1 MWKLPIKREALTGR
15 IVMCRRLYVM
25 IRNFARQVSAENVS
39 AYAASTAF
47 FTFLSLIPLLMVAC
61 AVLPYTPV
69 TESMLMK
76 LITYVTPHSANSFMI
91 SVLGEVYDESVG
103 ILSMAAIVAL
113 WIGAKGMLALMR
125 GLNAVNGV
133 TKQKNYFLL
142 RLEASLYTV
151 LILVAIIGTLT
162 ILVFGNLIAKAV
174 VKAVPQIEFLLRILM
189 PFRFALIWIVL
200 AFVFALIYTFVPGK
214 SLSFRKQIPGAFMAA
229 VAWSIFSWGFS
240 VYIDY
245 FGGFS
250 MYGKLA
256 TVIIVMLW
264 LYFCMYIILI
274 GAKINHLW
282 D

>member
-1 MWKLPIKREALTGR
+1 
-15 IVMCRRLYVM
+15 MCRRLYVM

-69 TESMLMK
+69 TESMLMR
-76 LITYVTPHSANSFMI
+76 LIAYVTPHSANSFMV
-91 SVLGEVYDESVG
+91 SVVGEVYDESTG
-103 ILSMAAIVAL
+103 ILSMAAIAAL
-113 WIGAKGMLALMR
+113 WTGAKGMLALMR

-151 LILVAIIGTLT
+151 LMLAAIIGTLT

-174 VKAVPQIEFLLRILM
+174 VKAVPQIELLLRILM
-189 PFRFALIWIVL
+189 PFRFALLWIIL
-200 AFVFALIYTFVPGK
+200 AFVFALIYTFVPCK
-214 SLSFRKQIPGAFMAA
+214 RLSFRKQIPGAFLAA
-229 VAWSIFSWGFS
+229 VSWSIFSWGFS

>member
-69 TESMLMK
+69 TESMLMR
-76 LITYVTPHSANSFMI
+76 LIAYVTPHSANSFMI

-151 LILVAIIGTLT
+151 LMLVAIIGTLT

>member
-1 MWKLPIKREALTGR
+1 
-15 IVMCRRLYVM
+15 MCRKVYVM
-25 IRNFARQVSAENVS
+25 IRNFSKQVSAENVS

-61 AVLPYTPV
+61 AALPYTPV

-91 SVLGEVYDESVG
+91 SVLGEVYDESMG

-151 LILVAIIGTLT
+151 LMLVAIIGTLT

-174 VKAVPQIEFLLRILM
+174 VKAVPQIEFLLRLLM

-214 SLSFRKQIPGAFMAA
+214 RLSFRKQIPGAFMAA

>member
-1 MWKLPIKREALTGR
+1 
-15 IVMCRRLYVM
+15 MCRKLYLM
-25 IRNFARQVSAENVS
+25 IRNFARQASAENVS
-39 AYAASTAF
+39 AYAAGTAF

-61 AVLPYTPV
+61 CILPYTPV

-76 LITYVTPHSANSFMI
+76 LIAYVTPHPANGFMV
-91 SVLGEVYDESVG
+91 SVVEEAYDESTGV
-103 ILSMAAIVAL
+103 LSVAAVVAL
-113 WIGAKGMLALMR
+113 WTAAKGMMALMR
-125 GLNAVNGV
+125 GLDAVNGV

-151 LILVAIIGTLT
+151 LMLAAIIGTLT
-162 ILVFGNLIAKAV
+162 ILVFGNVIAKTV
-174 VKAVPQIEFLLRILM
+174 ERAVPQVEVLLRILM
-189 PFRFALIWIVL
+189 PFRFVVIWIIL
-200 AFVFALIYTFVPGK
+200 AFVFALIYTYVPGK
-214 SLSFRKQIPGAFMAA
+214 RLSFRKQIPGALFSA
-229 VAWSIFSWGFS
+229 VSWSIFSWGFS